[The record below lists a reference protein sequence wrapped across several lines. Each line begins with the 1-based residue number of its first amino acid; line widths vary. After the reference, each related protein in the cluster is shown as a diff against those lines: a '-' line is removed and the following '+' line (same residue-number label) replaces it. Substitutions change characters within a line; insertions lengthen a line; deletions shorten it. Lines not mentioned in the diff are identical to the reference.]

1 MRGSQAPRPEQW
13 AILRRLRSASCP
25 VDLEHLP
32 PVRHPIRVGCEASP
46 CGFHLFPIAGGAALV
61 LPLRIVAQ
69 SAFTLCRL
77 HLWGDWVKKEIS
89 WLTRCDRHGQYCFH
103 EYRGEYSLLFSFEE
117 VLNYRFR
124 PTIELKAGSTLRGL
138 AIGFLPDLA
147 PFEKEEKL
155 AAMICLED
163 VLGDQYPF
171 NIVLDYGCEPRE
183 CKYTVRPTPLGE
195 EVI

>member
-1 MRGSQAPRPEQW
+1 
-13 AILRRLRSASCP
+13 
-25 VDLEHLP
+25 
-32 PVRHPIRVGCEASP
+32 
-46 CGFHLFPIAGGAALV
+46 
-61 LPLRIVAQ
+61 
-69 SAFTLCRL
+69 LCRL
-77 HLWGDWVKKEIS
+77 HLCGDWVKKEIS
-89 WLTRCDRHGQYCFH
+89 WLTRCDQHRHYCFH
-103 EYRGEYSLLFSFEE
+103 EYREEYSLLFFCEE

>member
-1 MRGSQAPRPEQW
+1 
-13 AILRRLRSASCP
+13 
-25 VDLEHLP
+25 
-32 PVRHPIRVGCEASP
+32 
-46 CGFHLFPIAGGAALV
+46 V

-69 SAFTLCRL
+69 SAFTLRHL

-89 WLTRCDRHGQYCFH
+89 WLTRRDPDRGYCFH
-103 EYRGEYSLLFSFEE
+103 EYREGYSLSFSAEE

-124 PTIELKAGSTLRGL
+124 PIIELKAGSTLRGL
-138 AIGFLPDLA
+138 ALGFLPDLA

-171 NIVLDYGCEPRE
+171 NIVLDHGCEPLE
-183 CKYTVRPTPLGE
+183 CKYTVRPTPPGE